1 MFNRRGSSLPI
12 AVFLLIVAVVV
23 VVTVVVVVVV
33 VDNYASPIRY
43 AFLSTFSVQLICES
57 RKRERR
63 DVVTGAF
70 AK

>member
-1 MFNRRGSSLPI
+1 MWLVASYRRRCI
-12 AVFLLIVAVVV
+12 CLLIVVVAVVV
-23 VVTVVVVVVV
+23 VDVV
-33 VDNYASPIRY
+33 VDDYASPIRY
-43 AFLSTFSVQLICES
+43 AFLSTFSVQLICKS